1 MPRTTMVLRFI
12 GANGLFAGPTKWI
25 GQWWRQPGQY
35 QWLSEYLGA
44 RGLQRFAR
52 LLIAIIVG

>member
-1 MPRTTMVLRFI
+1 MVLRFI
-12 GANGLFAGPTKWI
+12 GANGLFAGPTMWI